1 MIPTTLEGHIP
12 SSTAQNFRE
21 IWPVEA
27 AMIHAGTDGHD
38 EVICA
43 FRDYAKAPKN
53 SRVDQL
59 IFVCFH
65 PGIT

>member
-1 MIPTTLEGHIP
+1 
-12 SSTAQNFRE
+12 
-21 IWPVEA
+21 
-27 AMIHAGTDGHD
+27 MIHAGTDGHD